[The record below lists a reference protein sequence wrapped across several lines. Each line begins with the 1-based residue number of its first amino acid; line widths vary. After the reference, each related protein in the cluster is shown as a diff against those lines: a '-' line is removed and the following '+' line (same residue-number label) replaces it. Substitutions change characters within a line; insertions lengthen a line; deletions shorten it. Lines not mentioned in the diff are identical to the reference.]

1 MYSILATPN
10 LDFIS
15 HLETL
20 TFSSGQH
27 RGDSV
32 CADISILSD
41 DFVESNET
49 FNVLLVSSSPVAVI
63 QSGKDRATVVI
74 MDRRQPQSVLI
85 QICIATAIIANVSV
99 HV

>member
-1 MYSILATPN
+1 MYSKLATPN

-32 CADISILSD
+32 CADISIIPD
-41 DFVESNET
+41 DFVESDEA
-49 FNVLLVSSSPVAVI
+49 FDVLLVSSSPVAVI

-74 MDRRQPQSVLI
+74 VDRRQPQSALVQPWLPL
-85 QICIATAIIANVSV
+85 A
-99 HV
+99 